1 MNVSKYIYIYL
12 CPHISTT
19 YCPIFLGL
27 IRQGTG
33 YIDDGV
39 VCQDAEDGLIT
50 NVLPDS
56 EESLGLM
63 VGSPI

>member
-1 MNVSKYIYIYL
+1 
-12 CPHISTT
+12 
-19 YCPIFLGL
+19 LGFL

-39 VCQDAEDGLIT
+39 VCQDAEDGLIS

-56 EESLGLM
+56 EESLGSLESSEINA
-63 VGSPI
+63 GKTINY